1 MARQLA
7 DRSSRPEGSGDP
19 GRGARVGRFRRP
31 RLPSLGRP
39 RRLTPAEAAALKARP
54 WPRLPWWLWLA
65 AVVSTLVLVATVVG
79 IFRTVPGQLPP
90 ADRRSPPAPGL
101 SHGVGEVR
109 VPILLPANRD
119 RLVRRHATCPRL
131 DRVTLV
137 GTAGEVA
144 LLDAAATKLCA
155 LRSTA
160 PIQRAR
166 TGLQEAGAVV
176 AFAEFQ
182 LSINEST
189 TRFGPGPPE
198 VLVHAKFQQGAA
210 APERVAAVLAH
221 EGAHV
226 ADGRVGGQPTAASEL
241 EARKAELVTAASEL
255 EARKAE
261 LEACGRLFGP
271 GVQPNRGCA
280 DAAALL
286 AEDDAAAIRRLKE
299 AGYR

>member
-1 MARQLA
+1 
-7 DRSSRPEGSGDP
+7 
-19 GRGARVGRFRRP
+19 VGRFR
-31 RLPSLGRP
+31 LPSAGRP
-39 RRLTPAEAAALKARP
+39 RRLGPDEAAALKARP

-65 AVVSTLVLVATVVG
+65 VAVTTVAMVVVAAG
-79 IFRTVPGQLPP
+79 LFGSAPDQLPV
-90 ADRRSPPAPGL
+90 AARRSPPTQDL

-109 VPILLPANRD
+109 VPALLPENQD
-119 RLVRRHATCPRL
+119 RVVRRQASCPRL

-144 LLDAAATKLCA
+144 MLDAAATKLCA
-155 LRSTA
+155 LRSTP

-166 TGLQEAGAVV
+166 TGLQEARAVV
-176 AFAEFQ
+176 SFAEFQ

-189 TRFGPGPPE
+189 TRFGAGPPE
-198 VLVHAKFQQGAA
+198 VLVHAKFQQGDA

-221 EGAHV
+221 EGGHV
-226 ADGRVGGQPTAASEL
+226 ADGRVPAAADEL
-241 EARKAELVTAASEL
+241 RARQS
-255 EARKAE
+255 E

-286 AEDDAAAIRRLKE
+286 AEDDAAAIGRLKE

>member
-1 MARQLA
+1 VARQLA
-7 DRSSRPEGSGDP
+7 DRSTPEES
-19 GRGARVGRFRRP
+19 GRGGAPTGGFRRP
-31 RLPSLGRP
+31 RLPALGRP
-39 RRLTPAEAAALKARP
+39 RRLSAEEAAALKARP

-65 AVVSTLVLVATVVG
+65 AAVSTVVLVATVVG
-79 IFRTVPGQLPP
+79 IFRTVPDQLPV
-90 ADRRSPPAPGL
+90 AERRSPPAQGL

-109 VPILLPANRD
+109 VPILLPANAG
-119 RLVRRHATCPRL
+119 RLVRRQASCPRL

-166 TGLQEAGAVV
+166 DGLQKAGAVV
-176 AFAEFQ
+176 SFAEFQ

-189 TRFGPGPPE
+189 TRFGAGPPE
-198 VLVHAKFQQGAA
+198 VLVHAKFQQGDA
-210 APERVAAVLAH
+210 APERIAAVLAH
-221 EGAHV
+221 EGGHL
-226 ADGRVGGQPTAASEL
+226 ADGRPPAAADEL
-241 EARKAELVTAASEL
+241 RARQSELVTAASEL

-261 LEACGRLFGP
+261 LEACGRLFGA

-286 AEDDAAAIRRLKE
+286 AADDAAAIERLKE

>member
-7 DRSSRPEGSGDP
+7 DRSTQ
-19 GRGARVGRFRRP
+19 RFRRP
-31 RLPSLGRP
+31 RLPGLGRP

-79 IFRTVPGQLPP
+79 IFRTVPAQLPP
-90 ADRRSPPAPGL
+90 ADRRSPPAQDL

-119 RLVRRHATCPRL
+119 RLVRRHASCPRL

-144 LLDAAATKLCA
+144 LLDAAATRLCA

-166 TGLQEAGAVV
+166 TGLQEARAVV

-189 TRFGPGPPE
+189 TRFGSGPPE

-226 ADGRVGGQPTAASEL
+226 ADGRPPTAADEL
-241 EARKAELVTAASEL
+241 QARQS
-255 EARKAE
+255 E

-280 DAAALL
+280 DAAAVL
-286 AEDDAAAIRRLKE
+286 AEDDAAAIRRLEE

>member
-1 MARQLA
+1 MALA
-7 DRSSRPEGSGDP
+7 DRST
-19 GRGARVGRFRRP
+19 GRFRRP

-39 RRLTPAEAAALKARP
+39 RRLSPEEAAALKARP

-65 AVVSTLVLVATVVG
+65 AAVSTVVLVATVVG
-79 IFRTVPGQLPP
+79 IFRSVPDQLPV
-90 ADRRSPPAPGL
+90 AERRSPPAQGL

-109 VPILLPANRD
+109 VPILLPANAD
-119 RLVRRHATCPRL
+119 RLVRRHASCPRL

-144 LLDAAATKLCA
+144 MLDAAATKLCA
-155 LRSTA
+155 VRSTA

-166 TGLQEAGAVV
+166 DGLQRAGAVI

-189 TRFGPGPPE
+189 TRFGTGPPE
-198 VLVHAKFQQGAA
+198 VLVHAKFQQGDA

-221 EGAHV
+221 EGGHV
-226 ADGRVGGQPTAASEL
+226 ADELRARQSELVTAASEL

-261 LEACGRLFGP
+261 LEACGRLFGA

-286 AEDDAAAIRRLKE
+286 AEDDAAAIGRLKE
-299 AGYR
+299 AGYP

>member
-1 MARQLA
+1 L
-7 DRSSRPEGSGDP
+7 
-19 GRGARVGRFRRP
+19 V
-31 RLPSLGRP
+31 GRP
-39 RRLTPAEAAALKARP
+39 RRLSPEEAGALKARP

-65 AVVSTLVLVATVVG
+65 AVVSTLVLVATLAG
-79 IFRTVPGQLPP
+79 IFRSVPGQLPP
-90 ADRRSPPAPGL
+90 AARRSPPAEGL

-119 RLVRRHATCPRL
+119 RLVRRQASCPRL

-144 LLDAAATKLCA
+144 MLDAAATKLCA

-166 TGLQEAGAVV
+166 DGLQEAGAVV

-189 TRFGPGPPE
+189 TRFGAGPPE
-198 VLVHAKFQQGAA
+198 VLVHAKFQQGDAT
-210 APERVAAVLAH
+210 PERVAAVLAH
-221 EGAHV
+221 EGSHV
-226 ADGRVGGQPTAASEL
+226 ADARVGGGQPTAADEL
-241 EARKAELVTAASEL
+241 RARQSVQVTAASEL

>member
-1 MARQLA
+1 M
-7 DRSSRPEGSGDP
+7 
-19 GRGARVGRFRRP
+19 GRFRRP
-31 RLPSLGRP
+31 RLPAIGRP
-39 RRLTPAEAAALKARP
+39 RRLGPEEAAALKARP

-65 AVVSTLVLVATVVG
+65 AVVSTVVLVATVVG
-79 IFRTVPGQLPP
+79 IFRSVPDQLPP
-90 ADRRSPPAPGL
+90 AARRSPPAQGL

-119 RLVRRHATCPRL
+119 RLVRRQAACPRL

-144 LLDAAATKLCA
+144 MLDAAATKLCA

-166 TGLQEAGAVV
+166 EGLQEAGAVV
-176 AFAEFQ
+176 EFAEFQ

-189 TRFGPGPPE
+189 TDLDADPPT
-198 VLVHAKFQQGAA
+198 VLIHAKFQEGEVT
-210 APERVAAVLAH
+210 PERVAAVLAH
-221 EGAHV
+221 EGSHV
-226 ADGRVGGQPTAASEL
+226 ADARPPAAADEL
-241 EARKAELVTAASEL
+241 RARQS
-255 EARKAE
+255 E

-286 AEDDAAAIRRLKE
+286 ATDDAAAIRRLEE

>member
-7 DRSSRPEGSGDP
+7 ERSQ
-19 GRGARVGRFRRP
+19 RFRRP

-39 RRLTPAEAAALKARP
+39 RRLSPEEAAALKARP

-79 IFRTVPGQLPP
+79 IVRAVPDQLPP
-90 ADRRSPPAPGL
+90 AARRSPPAPGL
-101 SHGVGEVR
+101 SHGVGEIR
-109 VPILLPANRD
+109 VPILLPGNRD
-119 RLVRRHATCPRL
+119 RLVRRQAGCPRL
-131 DRVTLV
+131 DRLTLV

-144 LLDAAATKLCA
+144 MLDAAATKLCA

-166 TGLQEAGAVV
+166 AGLQDAAATV
-176 AFAEFQ
+176 AFAEFE

-189 TRFGPGPPE
+189 TDFGPERPA
-198 VLVHAKFQQGAA
+198 VLVHAKFQQGDA

-221 EGAHV
+221 EGSHV
-226 ADGRVGGQPTAASEL
+226 ADARVGGQPAAGDERR
-241 EARKAELVTAASEL
+241 ARQSELVTAASEL

-261 LEACGRLFGP
+261 LEACGRLFGA

>member
-1 MARQLA
+1 VALA
-7 DRSSRPEGSGDP
+7 DRPAGPEGSGEP
-19 GRGARVGRFRRP
+19 QRGAPVYRVRRP

-39 RRLTPAEAAALKARP
+39 RRLSPEEAAALKARP

-65 AVVSTLVLVATVVG
+65 AATSTVVLVATVVG
-79 IFRTVPGQLPP
+79 IFRTVPNQLPP
-90 ADRRSPPAPGL
+90 AERRSPPAQGL

-109 VPILLPANRD
+109 VPILLPANAD
-119 RLVRRHATCPRL
+119 RLVRRQASCPRL

-144 LLDAAATKLCA
+144 MLDAAATKLCA

-166 TGLQEAGAVV
+166 DGLQQAGAVV

-189 TRFGPGPPE
+189 TRFGAGPPE
-198 VLVHAKFQQGAA
+198 VLVHAKFQQGDA

-221 EGAHV
+221 EGSHV
-226 ADGRVGGQPTAASEL
+226 ADARMGGQPAAADEL
-241 EARKAELVTAASEL
+241 RARQSELVTAASEL
-255 EARKAE
+255 EARKSE
-261 LEACGRLFGP
+261 MEACGRLFGS
-271 GVQPNRGCA
+271 GIQPNRGCA

-299 AGYR
+299 AGFK

>member
-1 MARQLA
+1 VVRQLTG
-7 DRSSRPEGSGDP
+7 RSRL
-19 GRGARVGRFRRP
+19 RAP
-31 RLPSLGRP
+31 RLPAVGRP
-39 RRLTPAEAAALKARP
+39 RRLSPEEVAALKARP

-65 AVVSTLVLVATVVG
+65 VAVTTVTMVVVAAG
-79 IFRTVPGQLPP
+79 LFGSAPSQLPP
-90 ADRRSPPAPGL
+90 AARRSPPAQDL
-101 SHGVGEVR
+101 SHGVGELR
-109 VPILLPANRD
+109 VPVLSPEHRD
-119 RLVRRHATCPRL
+119 RLVRRQAGCPRL
-131 DRVTLV
+131 DQVTLV

-144 LLDAAATKLCA
+144 LLDAAADKLCA

-166 TGLQEAGAVV
+166 AGLQEARATV
-176 AFAEFQ
+176 AFAEFE

-189 TRFGPGPPE
+189 TDFSSERPM
-198 VLVHAKFQQGAA
+198 VLVHAKFQQGEAA
-210 APERVAAVLAH
+210 AERVAAVLAH

-226 ADGRVGGQPTAASEL
+226 ADGGPPTAA
-241 EARKAELVTAASEL
+241 AELAA
-255 EARKAE
+255 RTAE

-286 AEDDAAAIRRLKE
+286 SGDDAGALRRLKE

>member
-1 MARQLA
+1 LARQLA
-7 DRSSRPEGSGDP
+7 ERSQ
-19 GRGARVGRFRRP
+19 RFRRP
-31 RLPSLGRP
+31 RLPSVGRP
-39 RRLTPAEAAALKARP
+39 RRLSTDEAAALKARP

-65 AVVSTLVLVATVVG
+65 AVVSTLVLAATLVG
-79 IFRTVPGQLPP
+79 IFRTVPDQLPV
-90 ADRRSPPAPGL
+90 AARRSPPAQGL

-109 VPILLPANRD
+109 VPILLPANAD
-119 RLVRRHATCPRL
+119 RLVRRQASCPRL
-131 DRVTLV
+131 DRLTLV

-144 LLDAAATKLCA
+144 MLDAAATKLCA

-166 TGLQEAGAVV
+166 DGLQEAGAVV
-176 AFAEFQ
+176 SFAEFQ

-189 TRFGPGPPE
+189 TRFGAGPPE
-198 VLVHAKFQQGAA
+198 VLVHAKFQQGDA

-221 EGAHV
+221 EGSHV
-226 ADGRVGGQPTAASEL
+226 ADARVGGQP
-241 EARKAELVTAASEL
+241 TAASEL

-261 LEACGRLFGP
+261 LEACGRLFDP

-286 AEDDAAAIRRLKE
+286 ATDDAAAIGRLKE
-299 AGYR
+299 AGYK

>member
-1 MARQLA
+1 
-7 DRSSRPEGSGDP
+7 
-19 GRGARVGRFRRP
+19 V
-31 RLPSLGRP
+31 
-39 RRLTPAEAAALKARP
+39 AALKARP

-65 AVVSTLVLVATVVG
+65 VAVTTVAMVVVAAG
-79 IFRTVPGQLPP
+79 LFGSAPDQLPV
-90 ADRRSPPAPGL
+90 AARRSPPTQDL

-109 VPILLPANRD
+109 VPVLLPENQD
-119 RLVRRHATCPRL
+119 RVVRRQASCPRL

-137 GTAGEVA
+137 GTAAEVA
-144 LLDAAATKLCA
+144 LLDAATDKLCA

-166 TGLQEAGAVV
+166 AGLQDAAATV
-176 AFAEFQ
+176 AFAEFG

-189 TRFGPGPPE
+189 TDFGPERPA
-198 VLVHAKFQQGAA
+198 VLVHAKFQQGDA

-226 ADGRVGGQPTAASEL
+226 ADGGPPTAADEL
-241 EARKAELVTAASEL
+241 AARTAELVSAASEL

-261 LEACGRLFGP
+261 LEACGRLFG
-271 GVQPNRGCA
+271 GDVQPNRGCA

-286 AEDDAAAIRRLKE
+286 SGDDASALRRLKE